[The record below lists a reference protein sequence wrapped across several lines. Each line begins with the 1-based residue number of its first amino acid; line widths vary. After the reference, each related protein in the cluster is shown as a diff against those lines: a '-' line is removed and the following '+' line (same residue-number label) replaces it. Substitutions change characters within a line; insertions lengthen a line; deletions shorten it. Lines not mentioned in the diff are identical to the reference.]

1 MTTTCTLFDIGLSEG
16 SRYRVDSDLRQAII
30 ESNYHLVPRDF
41 SIELQC
47 RLLTRCD
54 DDLVQSISEECR
66 RKSSLIDP
74 DRVVRTLLC
83 EIGPASRARVEA
95 GRAVIE
101 HTLRSFH
108 HVDEACRPIVM
119 LTSTDGMPAILAE
132 LNADPNILEIVVR
145 AESFAALRSLFRD
158 LPKRGRT
165 QADLQRATQ
174 WITIWVTGNAAPAR
188 ISNDATAVENLLQR
202 RATQCDAVSVIAPL
216 LRAGRSGRPDSRGVA
231 AHKYCAGLLRAAASL
246 NMEWVAPG
254 TFLTSPV
261 ENPSRLKMALFD
273 ALDALDASDDGDV
286 VALGPGAVSRVG
298 NTYFVNHRARA
309 AYQRDIARGG
319 QGVQWAF
326 KVAESEALRRAIMSR
341 LTSRAIV
348 SLSDEA
354 TKAQCTGPAVCA
366 AFDEVLTALANER
379 RVARLGRGVFGLH
392 PGDEIHLGEVY
403 RRLLPIGSRV
413 PAIADIR

>member
-30 ESNYHLVPRDF
+30 ESNYHPVPRDF

-83 EIGPASRARVEA
+83 ELGPASRARVEA

-101 HTLRSFH
+101 NTLRSFC

-132 LNADPNILEIVVR
+132 LSADPNIVEIVVR
-145 AESFAALRSLFRD
+145 ADSFAALRSLFRD

-174 WITIWVTGNAAPAR
+174 WITIWVTGNAAAAR
-188 ISNDATAVENLLQR
+188 ISNDATTVEDLLQK
-202 RATQCDAVSVIAPL
+202 RAAQCDAVSVIAPL
-216 LRAGRSGRPDSRGVA
+216 LRTGRSGRPASPDVA
-231 AHKYCAGLLRAAASL
+231 AHKYCADLLRAAASL
-246 NMEWVAPG
+246 NVEWVAPG

-261 ENPSRLKMALFD
+261 ENPSRLKMALF
-273 ALDALDASDDGDV
+273 DALDASDDGDV

-298 NTYFVNHRARA
+298 NTYFVNHGARA

-319 QGVQWAF
+319 QGIRWAF
-326 KVAESEALRRAIMSR
+326 RVAESEALRRAIMSR
-341 LTSRAIV
+341 LTTRAIV

-354 TKAQCTGPAVCA
+354 AKVQCTGPAVCA
-366 AFDEVLTALANER
+366 AFDKVFTALANER
-379 RVARLGRGVFGLH
+379 RIARLGRGVFGLH

-403 RRLLPIGSRV
+403 RRLLAIGSRV